1 MNTLWMLTNEIMC
14 ERISRGK
21 DRVIYVAPGLW
32 LDIAKALVD
41 FAKSNDPEQL
51 AVILDNS
58 PHICRLGYGEIE
70 AAALLLENKIEV
82 RKCAELR
89 VGILIVDEDAW
100 FFSPTPLLV
109 EESPNVNTG
118 FAPNAVALDVE
129 QANKLVSSLS
139 PKLGIN
145 HLLNKVSETSGRS
158 LAVVPMSEIDYE
170 EFSQEDLQMAK
181 DNLAICPPQKFD
193 MTRQVQVY
201 HSYVQFVELRLTGTT
216 LSRHT
221 ITIPPELLN
230 VNRSKEL
237 QERLRS
243 TYRLIDEKSSIS
255 GKEINEKVA
264 QLRKSYLRSLGPRF
278 GTVILRQVKDE
289 FQKQVEEVR
298 KQLEVFKKKVQ
309 SDLENAFKSCKT
321 ELKKI
326 LSPGIKENPPDELR
340 LGITTKKPTREQV
353 NRYLEDK
360 LNSIIPDAES
370 FVTDMYLQ
378 CDFKDVTYESLND
391 GLFITALQKAYPYIE
406 WPELPYDQYK
416 AVPELG

>member
-1 MNTLWMLTNEIMC
+1 
-14 ERISRGK
+14 
-21 DRVIYVAPGLW
+21 
-32 LDIAKALVD
+32 
-41 FAKSNDPEQL
+41 
-51 AVILDNS
+51 
-58 PHICRLGYGEIE
+58 
-70 AAALLLENKIEV
+70 
-82 RKCAELR
+82 
-89 VGILIVDEDAW
+89 
-100 FFSPTPLLV
+100 
-109 EESPNVNTG
+109 
-118 FAPNAVALDVE
+118 
-129 QANKLVSSLS
+129 
-139 PKLGIN
+139 
-145 HLLNKVSETSGRS
+145 
-158 LAVVPMSEIDYE
+158 
-170 EFSQEDLQMAK
+170 
-181 DNLAICPPQKFD
+181 

-289 FQKQVEEVR
+289 FQKQVEDVR

-309 SDLENAFKSCKT
+309 SDLKNEFKSCKT

-340 LGITTKKPTREQV
+340 LGITTKKPTQEQV

-360 LNSIIPDAES
+360 LNSIIPDVES

-391 GLFITALQKAYPYIE
+391 GMFITAMRKAYPYME

-416 AVPELG
+416 AVPEYG